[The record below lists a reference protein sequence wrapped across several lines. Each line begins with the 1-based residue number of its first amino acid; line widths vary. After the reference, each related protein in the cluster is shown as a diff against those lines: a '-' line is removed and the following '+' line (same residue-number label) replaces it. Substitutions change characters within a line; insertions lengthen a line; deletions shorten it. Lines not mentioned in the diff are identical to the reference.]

1 MTQRETN
8 RATVARLM
16 SILGGETPIEA
27 GAELI
32 AADVVAHVDRW
43 TFRGID
49 VWASWIHYIRT
60 RPGLTSPTL
69 AVDALEVHR
78 DATVTARAR
87 WRALRAGRLMISDPG
102 VAHYRLVDGRIVEI
116 WSTRHNYAFLCGG
129 HVHSHWGFALELL
142 RVRRWKRGAAQVD
155 LRRRAAPAAHSPRV
169 EPTPTPLIAH
179 AE

>member
-1 MTQRETN
+1 LTQRETN

-16 SILGGETPIEA
+16 RILAGETPIEA

-32 AADVVAHVDRW
+32 AADVVAHVDGW
-43 TFRGID
+43 TFRGIN
-49 VWASWIHYIRT
+49 VWANWIHYIRT
-60 RPGLTSPTL
+60 RPHLTGPTL

-87 WRALRAGRLMISDPG
+87 WRALVAGRPTVSDP
-102 VAHYRLVDGRIVEI
+102 ALARYRLVDGRSVEI
-116 WSTRHNYAFLCGG
+116 WSTRHNYAFLCGA

-142 RVRRWKRGAAQVD
+142 RVRRWKRGATPMD
-155 LRRRAAPAAHSPRV
+155 LRDRASLAVRPPRAEPALAPL
-169 EPTPTPLIAH
+169 TAH

>member
-1 MTQRETN
+1 LTQRKTD

-16 SILGGETPIEA
+16 SILAGETPIEA

-60 RPGLTSPTL
+60 RPHLTSPTL
-69 AVDALEVHR
+69 AVDALEVR
-78 DATVTARAR
+78 QDGTVTARGR
-87 WRALRAGRLMISDPG
+87 WRAYRACRPLISDPG

-116 WSTRHNYAFLCGG
+116 WSTRHNYAFLCGA

-142 RVRRWKRGAAQVD
+142 RVRRWKRGAAPMD
-155 LRRRAAPAAHSPRV
+155 LRTRSSLAVGSLRAEPALAS
-169 EPTPTPLIAH
+169 LIAH